1 MKLRAAIGPRVHFVR
16 PAGRHTYIDS
26 ACLEYYVKVIL
37 SIRLDMSV
45 ILSKLQSGSFF
56 FGFRK
61 PLLIYLFDMLYHLIL
76 THN

>member
-1 MKLRAAIGPRVHFVR
+1 MFGV
-16 PAGRHTYIDS
+16 
-26 ACLEYYVKVIL
+26 YVKVIL